1 MLFVVIRWL
10 LRALHA
16 LRFLR
21 CKEPAATG
29 WAAAAM
35 AGVVQQGTPRCI
47 PNRVSTTAG
56 TGWALLSIGMRGGAS
71 RRLCDTHTD
80 TRSTRRPPANGRLPD
95 RLGDPPSRARRED
108 RTGLVLG
115 GKSDTT
121 PTRVVTVSDGA
132 GAAPCAQRSE
142 GSPCLC
148 GRGPHGPCMGSRTRR
163 PPRPNQRHGKV
174 CLCLAKSS

>member
-1 MLFVVIRWL
+1 M
-10 LRALHA
+10 
-16 LRFLR
+16 R

-29 WAAAAM
+29 WAAAGM
-35 AGVVQQGTPRCI
+35 AGVVQQRTPRCVS
-47 PNRVSTTAG
+47 NRVSTTNG

-71 RRLCDTHTD
+71 RRLCGTHGHPQHAAATCQ
-80 TRSTRRPPANGRLPD
+80 RQAARPPR
-95 RLGDPPSRARRED
+95 DPPSRARRED

-148 GRGPHGPCMGSRTRR
+148 GRGPHGPCMCSRTRR
-163 PPRPNQRHGKV
+163 PPRPNQRHAKV